1 MISEINFSKSYS
13 SFWNEYTPWLNTYVE
28 EVNAD
33 KTLYIEDP
41 LFVDDESIYRSINSI
56 VSFTRY
62 KELLKGN
69 DTQIGD
75 YLQLAMGT
83 INLFPRT
90 NIETYTLTDANIQA
104 VIQISDRL
112 YKRYNKDIIVDP
124 QFCGCG
130 IIDNCSGDI
139 LKNEILVE
147 IKAGKRKIS
156 ATDIKQMITYY
167 ALNNHAHAFNIQE
180 FELYNPRMGFLWKS
194 NIQLLI
200 SDISSISAY
209 ELCDEIGK
217 YVSDMTEKIVY

>member
-13 SFWNEYTPWLNTYVE
+13 SFWNEYTPWLNNYVE
-28 EVNAD
+28 EVNTD
-33 KTLYIEDP
+33 KTLFIEDP

-69 DTQIGD
+69 DIQTGD
-75 YLQLAMGT
+75 CLQLAMDT

-104 VIQISDRL
+104 IIQISDRL
-112 YKRYNKDIIVDP
+112 YKRYNKDIKVNP

-130 IIDNCSGDI
+130 VIDNCNGDI
-139 LKNEILVE
+139 LKNETLVE

-167 ALNNHAHAFNIQE
+167 ALNNHTHAFNIQE
-180 FELYNPRMGFLWKS
+180 FELYNPRTGFLWNS
-194 NIQLLI
+194 NIQVLI

-217 YVSDMTEKIVY
+217 YVSDMTEKIIY